1 MKRESHASESLAP
14 ARGATTFPD
23 STRNTDVVAPLAGA
37 RYTRRVWIPAEQGI
51 NGKLYRQGLGRRC
64 HRLNVCH
71 ISANHLMEIIAQ
83 LCSKRRAIPKF
94 FLRPGSHCAILASQR
109 ELSLACIGMI

>member
-14 ARGATTFPD
+14 
-23 STRNTDVVAPLAGA
+23 LADA
-37 RYTRRVWIPAEQGI
+37 RYTRRDWIPAEQGN
-51 NGKLYRQGLGRRC
+51 NGKLYRQELGRRY

-71 ISANHLMEIIAQ
+71 ISANHFMGIIAQ

-94 FLRPGSHCAILASQR
+94 FLRLHPLCAILASQR
-109 ELSLACIGMI
+109 ELALACIGMT